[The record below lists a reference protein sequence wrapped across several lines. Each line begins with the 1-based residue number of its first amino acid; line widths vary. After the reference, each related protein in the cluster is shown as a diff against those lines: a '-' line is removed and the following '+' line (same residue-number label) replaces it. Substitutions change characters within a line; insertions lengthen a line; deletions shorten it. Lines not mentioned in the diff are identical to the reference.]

1 MRPRIAFLLPLFTM
15 AVFSLSSLGQDQ
27 PDNSRKVVNK
37 VVPVYPDLARRMQLR
52 GTVKVE
58 AVIAPNGSVKS
69 TRVIGGNPVLA
80 IAAEDAVRRWKYV
93 PAATES
99 TTLVELRF
107 SPH

>member
-1 MRPRIAFLLPLFTM
+1 M